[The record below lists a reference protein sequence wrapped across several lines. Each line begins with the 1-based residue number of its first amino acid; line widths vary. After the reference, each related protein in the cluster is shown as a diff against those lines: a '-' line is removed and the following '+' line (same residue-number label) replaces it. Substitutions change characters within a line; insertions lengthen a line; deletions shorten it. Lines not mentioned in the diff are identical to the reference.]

1 MNIGAFVVERLGA
14 DPRQWRSL
22 TSAAAQDSRR
32 LAPTARNWWRS
43 FMASRDLVPLGVIG
57 LFVGGLALQLPALS
71 ESSALALSIFML
83 LIFVALLEG
92 RGRSLA
98 HDQLALLRCFPISER
113 TFFVCYLT
121 GLLRRTASVTA
132 CVATPTVLLIAVREG
147 AVPLLG
153 WAAAIVFSS
162 SFVAFSLAALFVWSK
177 GISANRPWM
186 GGGCLFAGIL
196 LLLAVV
202 AAPTVATGLGD
213 NAAGGMY
220 RAAWAFPPLWFSAFV
235 DAANSRH
242 GAGVLT
248 FGGVALAGTLLAYVA
263 MAHAWNARVVTRAA
277 GKPTATASWRALAGR
292 VRHLL
297 PPEARVCATLFRA
310 HLQRDADFRL
320 RLLAG
325 LPLSLGLLSLG
336 VLDYLQVEGVS
347 ERLDAFMSVGLIHVA
362 AVAVPLSWLDAARRS
377 EAFRAA
383 WIFAATPTH
392 VGKVAFWTANV
403 VVLLAF
409 PYLMLAGIVLF
420 IVLGGGWN
428 AFGHAVNLVLV
439 VNVVVNAAA
448 AVTPRVPFSAS
459 PAKSREVS
467 SRNLVRDLAGW
478 SLAFLLLPA
487 LLSAANVRL
496 WSAVCLAAALIA
508 VVVPLRRMVVRKGEI
523 RTFTGSFSTAVRLG
537 LKPERDSA

>member
-1 MNIGAFVVERLGA
+1 
-14 DPRQWRSL
+14 
-22 TSAAAQDSRR
+22 
-32 LAPTARNWWRS
+32 
-43 FMASRDLVPLGVIG
+43 
-57 LFVGGLALQLPALS
+57 
-71 ESSALALSIFML
+71 ML

-98 HDQLALLRCFPISER
+98 RDQLALLRCFPISER

-132 CVATPTVLLIAVREG
+132 CVATPTVLLTAAREG

-153 WAAAIVFSS
+153 WAVAIVLSS

-186 GGGCLFAGIL
+186 GAVVLFAGVL

-202 AAPTVATGLGD
+202 AAPTVATGIGD

-235 DAANSRH
+235 DAANGRH
-242 GAGVLT
+242 GAGVLA
-248 FGGVALAGTLLAYVA
+248 FGGFALAGTLLAYVA
-263 MAHAWNARVVTRAA
+263 MARHGMHVHGDESS
-277 GKPTATASWRALAGR
+277 GKPTATTSWRALVGR

-336 VLDYLQVEGVS
+336 VLDYLQIEGVA
-347 ERLDAFMSVGLIHVA
+347 ERLDDFMSVALIHVA

-403 VVLLAF
+403 VVLLAL
-409 PYLMLAGIVLF
+409 PYLMLVAIVLF
-420 IVLGGGWN
+420 LVLGGGWN

-487 LLSAANVRL
+487 LLSAASVRL
-496 WSAVCLAAALIA
+496 WSAVCLAVALIA
-508 VVVPLRRMVVRKGEI
+508 VVVPLRRMVVRKGERPASI
-523 RTFTGSFSTAVRLG
+523 
-537 LKPERDSA
+537 SAGF

>member
-22 TSAAAQDSRR
+22 TSATAQDSRR
-32 LAPTARNWWRS
+32 VAPTARNWWRS
-43 FMASRDLVPLGVIG
+43 LTASRDLVPLGVIG
-57 LFVGGLALQLPALS
+57 LFVGGLALQLPALF
-71 ESSALALSIFML
+71 ESSALALSVLML
-83 LIFVALLEG
+83 LIFMALIEG

-98 HDQLALLRCFPISER
+98 RDQLALLRCFPISER

-153 WAAAIVFSS
+153 WAVAIVLSS
-162 SFVAFSLAALFVWSK
+162 SFIAFSLAALFVWSK
-177 GISANRPWM
+177 GISADRPWM
-186 GGGCLFAGIL
+186 GSGCLFGGIV

-202 AAPTVATGLGD
+202 AGPVVATGVATGLGD
-213 NAAGGMY
+213 NAVGGVY
-220 RAAWAFPPLWFSAFV
+220 GAALAFPPLWFSAFV
-235 DAANSRH
+235 DAANGRH

-263 MAHAWNARVVTRAA
+263 MARAWNARAWRRERPRQADGN
-277 GKPTATASWRALAGR
+277 GKLVALAGR

-320 RLLAG
+320 RLLVG

-336 VLDYLQVEGVS
+336 VLDYLNVEGVA

-392 VGKVAFWTANV
+392 VRKVAFWTANV
-403 VVLLAF
+403 VVLLTL
-409 PYLMLAGIVLF
+409 PYLMLVATVLF
-420 IVLGGGWN
+420 LVLGGGWN
-428 AFGHAVNLVLV
+428 TFGHAVNLVLV

-448 AVTPRVPFSAS
+448 AVTPRMPFSAS
-459 PAKSREVS
+459 PAKAREVS

-487 LLSAANVRL
+487 LLSAANIRL
-496 WSAVCLAAALIA
+496 WSAACLAVALIA
-508 VVVPLRRMVVRKGEI
+508 VVVPLHRGWPVRQ
-523 RTFTGSFSTAVRLG
+523 STRCA
-537 LKPERDSA
+537 S